1 MTAPTPI
8 NRTEPAEPPTQERTL
23 PGHRMHVTMADGSEF
38 TVRITNRDRVAWD
51 KTAPRHKW
59 GSASDVPFLAST
71 FLAWSAAY
79 REGHTTLTFERFQ
92 EQCDDLAD
100 LKPDEDDAARPTR

>member
-1 MTAPTPI
+1 MRVSM
-8 NRTEPAEPPTQERTL
+8 NDGAEY
-23 PGHRMHVTMADGSEF
+23 

-71 FLAWSAAY
+71 FLAWSASY
-79 REGHTTLTFERFQ
+79 REGLTDLKFEQFS
-92 EQCDDLAD
+92 EACDDLVD
-100 LKPDEDDAARPTR
+100 VTDKDEDARPTR